1 MPTKIRAML
10 TVTVILTAIA
20 LWLARSQIGLV
31 ASPIRS
37 FGLTLG
43 LCGAIWMFPEAKK
56 GES

>member
-20 LWLARSQIGLV
+20 VWLGRSQIGLV
-31 ASPIRS
+31 ASPILY

-43 LCGAIWMFPEAKK
+43 ICGAIWMFPEAKK